1 MSVDEIVRRHIP
13 ADRSLSRRP
22 SSSMAALRI
31 AWAVLRLPML
41 LVVLF
46 LCKDWILSTL
56 IDPARITLLVIGI
69 AGTPL
74 ARVGVFCAAFLLLAL
89 VWLGARQL
97 GPVRGYWI
105 MMPVAAV
112 LTLLAFRLTGTSLI
126 FAVPV
131 VILLATNL
139 LPDPI
144 YNRILAWPG
153 LRRGFMALAVGVAE
167 VFFLRRYLA
176 WAFGSRAEADPAA
189 PGGAA
194 MALPA
199 LALAAGAAALGIGG
213 GALTPIEQALR
224 MPASARV
231 LALGDFNWIELDQAG
246 QHLFATG
253 HGLPHLLRVAV
264 GDRAEPS
271 LASSVTTGGAQAFA
285 YDAAGREIY
294 VFNESTRTLLY
305 LDANTLELKRSVP
318 LPELSPGDPWIAVD
332 PGTDTLTIV
341 SEADDE
347 VGVPFMVLDRT
358 TAEIRDRREL
368 DAGNLLLR
376 PETSRLYL
384 SFFRRRGMLMA
395 YDLRTRSVIAEMPAP
410 PRVDRMAYLPA
421 SDEILLANPVA
432 SRIERFDAATLAPR
446 GHIEAIFGVRV
457 MAFDER
463 RGILF
468 CASLAT
474 GEVAA
479 IDLATGRRMGRFYLG
494 PWLRTIQV
502 DPARAIVYASSR
514 GGLYELGY
522 GHLR

>member
-1 MSVDEIVRRHIP
+1 MTVDEIVRRRLP

-22 SSSMAALRI
+22 SHSAAALRI

-46 LCKDWILSTL
+46 LCKDWILSSL

-74 ARVGVFCAAFLLLAL
+74 ARVGVFCAAALAL
-89 VWLGARQL
+89 VPLWLGARRL
-97 GPVRGYWI
+97 GPVWGYWA
-105 MMPVAAV
+105 MLLVAAA
-112 LTLLAFRLTGTSLI
+112 LTLAAFRLTNTSLI
-126 FAVPV
+126 LAVPALA
-131 VILLATNL
+131 LLATNL

-144 YNRILAWPG
+144 YNRILAWPA
-153 LRRGFMALAVGVAE
+153 LRSAFMALAVGVAE
-167 VFFLRRYLA
+167 LFFLRRYLA
-176 WAFGSRAEADPAA
+176 WAFGARA
-189 PGGAA
+189 GAA
-194 MALPA
+194 TALPA
-199 LALAAGAAALGIGG
+199 LLLAAGAAALGIGG

-224 MPASARV
+224 MPSSARV
-231 LALGDFNWIELDQAG
+231 LALGDFNWIELDRTG

-253 HGLPHLLRVAV
+253 HGLPQLLRVAV
-264 GDRAEPS
+264 GERAEPS
-271 LASSVTTGGAQAFA
+271 LASGVPTGGAQAFA
-285 YDAAGREIY
+285 YDAAEREIY

-305 LDANTLELKRSVP
+305 LDANTLELKRSLP

-332 PGTDTLTIV
+332 PGTNTLAIV

-347 VGVPFMVLDRT
+347 VGTPFMVLDRT
-358 TAEIRDRREL
+358 TGEIRDRRDL

-376 PETSRLYL
+376 PDTSRLYL

-446 GHIEAIFGVRV
+446 GHIDAIFGVRV
-457 MAFDER
+457 MALDER

-479 IDLATGRRMGRFYLG
+479 IDLASGRRMGRFYLG

-502 DPARAIVYASSR
+502 DPARATVYASSR

>member
-1 MSVDEIVRRHIP
+1 MTVDEIVRRRLP

-22 SSSMAALRI
+22 SHSMAALRI

-46 LCKDWILSTL
+46 LCKDWILSSL
-56 IDPARITLLVIGI
+56 VDPARITLLVIGI

-74 ARVGVFCAAFLLLAL
+74 ARVGVFGAAFLLLAL
-89 VWLGARQL
+89 IWLGARRL
-97 GPVRGYWI
+97 GPVRGYGVMI
-105 MMPVAAV
+105 PAAAA
-112 LTLLAFRLTGTSLI
+112 LALLAFRLTGTSLI
-126 FAVPV
+126 FAVPA

-139 LPDPI
+139 LPDAI
-144 YNRILAWPG
+144 HDRILARPG
-153 LRRGFMALAVGVAE
+153 LRRGFMAAAVGVAE
-167 VFFLRRYLA
+167 VFFVRRYLA
-176 WAFGSRAEADPAA
+176 WGFGLRAAA
-189 PGGAA
+189 AW
-194 MALPA
+194 PA
-199 LALAAGAAALGIGG
+199 LLLAAGAAALGIGG

-224 MPASARV
+224 MPSSARV

-271 LASSVTTGGAQAFA
+271 LASAVTTGGAQAFA
-285 YDAAGREIY
+285 YDAAAREIY

-332 PGTDTLTIV
+332 PGTDTLAIV

-347 VGVPFMVLDRT
+347 VGTPFMVLDRT

-376 PETSRLYL
+376 PDTSRLYL

-457 MAFDER
+457 MALDER